1 MNNLKLDLKG
11 VKQITNL
18 FALALKERLE
28 KNGSNASGM
37 LSNSIKGKVKYD
49 GKYVSVY
56 VDLEDYWKYVENGT
70 KPHFPPVDA
79 IKQWIK
85 VKPVLPRPLKDGKL
99 PTENQL
105 AFLIG
110 RKISKVGTK
119 ANPFLAPTISDFEL
133 VDKIYTEVDRVVTE
147 ALNSAIEEELK

>member
-1 MNNLKLDLKG
+1 MNNLKLDLKN
-11 VKQITNL
+11 VKNITNL

-49 GKYVSVY
+49 GKYVSVF

-105 AFLIG
+105 AYLIG

-119 ANPFLAPTISDFEL
+119 PNPFLAPTISEFGL
-133 VDKIYTEVDRVVTE
+133 VDKIYEEVDRVVTE